1 MSALKKKHPNNLFFQ
16 KNLLTLPSPMAKPY
30 IHREV
35 TFQDQLFQ
43 EYQAGYHKGYEHGI
57 HDAYELT
64 SEDIKLISD
73 LEFYE
78 LNNGEN
84 PGKTLEE
91 IRKKVAEK
99 FNEER
104 TKARVKTKVVM
115 EMYKNN
121 I

>member
-1 MSALKKKHPNNLFFQ
+1 MCVLKKKQTNNLFFQ
-16 KNLLTLPSPMAKPY
+16 KNLLTLPSHMGRI

-57 HDAYELT
+57 HDASELT
-64 SEDIKLISD
+64 AEDIKLISD

-78 LNNGEN
+78 LNNDED

-99 FNEER
+99 FNDER
-104 TKARVKTKVVM
+104 TKARVKTKEDM
-115 EMYKNN
+115 AKYQNN

>member
-1 MSALKKKHPNNLFFQ
+1 MGR
-16 KNLLTLPSPMAKPY
+16 Y

-57 HDAYELT
+57 HDASELT
-64 SEDIKLISD
+64 AEDIKLISD

-84 PGKTLEE
+84 QGNTLEE

-104 TKARVKTKVVM
+104 TKAKAKTK
-115 EMYKNN
+115 EDIAMYRNN
-121 I
+121 F